1 MSRFCLYGASLVSLT
16 ALMAPAYADNTDAA
30 PADTTVNTDQNS
42 PLSEIIVTAQKREQS
57 INSVGMS
64 ITAATGDR
72 LADLGITGPE
82 DLGKIVPGFVY
93 TASGL
98 QTPVYS
104 IRGIGFFE
112 SSLAAAPAVSVYMD
126 QAPLVSPMMTLGSSL
141 DIERVEVLKGPQG
154 TLFGENSTGGAV
166 NYIAAKPTQEFESGA
181 SVSAE
186 RFGLVDASGY
196 ISGPITD
203 TLRARLSFR
212 TVEGGAWQE
221 SQTRPGDTLGNERK
235 LIARLLLD
243 WTPTDRWTVSTN
255 FNGYRDR
262 SDTQALALNRIAPV
276 NPTLAIPALLA
287 APLAPADA
295 RDADWSAANPMQFDN
310 SFYQGS
316 VRADYQLTDTVKVT
330 SLSTYS
336 NLETNIWTDNSGTDL
351 QNEWD
356 HEVGSD
362 KSFIQEVRVA
372 GDGERVNWVAGANY
386 EHDRVDDNNQV
397 FIDQGT
403 ITTPVQAVPAFAD
416 VPPIS
421 SPSAYTNQEIIDR
434 AIFGNIEYRLTDPL
448 TVQAGARY
456 TESRDSGV
464 GCSYDTSG
472 ATGENFEALQ
482 QLFIAAGAKTSPYV
496 PIAPGQ
502 CYIFDST
509 LNPALGGVHEQLN
522 ENNVSWRVGPT
533 YKFSNGTLAYANYS
547 RGYKAGSIPQIN
559 ASTASEYTPAKQE
572 RVDAYETG
580 LKTPLLNGRVHT
592 DSAVFYYAYKDKQI
606 RGDVVDPVFGALETL
621 VNVPKSAVWGV
632 EEQLTAE
639 PVTGLTFNGG
649 ITYINAK
656 ITGPFAGV
664 NREGNQGNFDGSPL
678 PYSPKLLAN
687 ADAQYEWSLTNG
699 MRPFFGA
706 SLVHHSDSNTT
717 FTSAQ
722 FPAYAFEI
730 KAYTTLDL
738 RAGMASRDG
747 KWRVM
752 FYGRNVTNTYY
763 WTGVTQ
769 GLDTDGRT
777 VAKPAIYGI
786 TVSVR
791 LR

>member
-16 ALMAPAYADNTDAA
+16 ALMAPAYADNTDAT
-30 PADTTVNTDQNS
+30 PAGTTANTDQNN
-42 PLSEIIVTAQKREQS
+42 PIGEIIVTAQKREQS
-57 INSVGMS
+57 INDIGMS
-64 ITAATGDR
+64 ITAATGDQ
-72 LADLGITGPE
+72 LADRGITGPE

-104 IRGIGFFE
+104 IRGIGFYE

-166 NYIAAKPTQEFESGA
+166 NYIAAKPTPEFESGA

-186 RFGLVDASGY
+186 RFGLVDDSGY
-196 ISGPITD
+196 VSGPITD
-203 TLRARLSFR
+203 TLRARLSVR

-235 LIARLLLD
+235 LMARLLLD

-262 SDTQALALNRIAPV
+262 SDTQALALVRIAPV
-276 NPTLAIPALLA
+276 NPTLAIPALLN
-287 APLAPADA
+287 APLAPANA
-295 RDADWSAANPMQFDN
+295 RDADWSAGNPMQFN
-310 SFYQGS
+310 NTFWQGS
-316 VRADYQLTDTVKVT
+316 ARVDYQLTDTVKVT

-336 NLETNIWTDNSGTDL
+336 NLETGIWTDNSGTSL
-351 QNEWD
+351 QDEWD
-356 HEVGSD
+356 HEVGSYT
-362 KSFIQEVRVA
+362 SFNQEVRVA
-372 GDGERVNWVAGANY
+372 GIGDRVNWVAGANY
-386 EHDRVDDNNQV
+386 EHDRIDDNNEV

-421 SPSAYTNQEIIDR
+421 TANAYTNQVITDR

-448 TVQAGARY
+448 TIQAGARY
-456 TESRDSGV
+456 TESRDNGM
-464 GCSYDTSG
+464 GCSYDP
-472 ATGENFEALQ
+472 TGVAGQNFEALEK
-482 QLFIAAGAKTSPYV
+482 LFIATGAKTSPYV

-502 CYIFDST
+502 CYIFNST
-509 LNPALGGVHEQLN
+509 LTPVLGAVPEQLD
-522 ENNVSWRVGPT
+522 ENNWSWRVGPT
-533 YKFSNGTLAYANYS
+533 YKFPNGMLAYANYS
-547 RGYKAGSIPQIN
+547 RGYKQGSIPQIN

-580 LKTPLLNGRVHT
+580 LKTPLLSGRVHT
-592 DSAVFYYAYKDKQI
+592 DSAVFYYAYTNKQI

-621 VNVPKSAVWGV
+621 VNIPKSAVWGV

-656 ITGPFAGV
+656 ITGPFEGV
-664 NREGNQGNFDGSPL
+664 NREGDQGNFDGSPL

-706 SLVHHSDSNTT
+706 SLMHQSEDNTT

-722 FPAYAFEI
+722 YPASAFDI

-738 RAGMASRDG
+738 RAGIASRDG

-752 FYGRNVTNTYY
+752 LYGRNVTNTYY

-769 GLDTDGRT
+769 GLDTDGRYI
-777 VAKPAIYGI
+777 AKPAVYGI
-786 TVSVR
+786 TVSFR
-791 LR
+791 TR